1 VIHLENIF
9 LYIAVGLFFF
19 VPILVY
25 RKGLKD
31 GIELAKSMNTTE
43 VPVRKVSEPV
53 NEKNP
58 TNEEEK
64 QVDPFLVGFQNIL
77 SYDGSPQ
84 KEANS

>member
-1 VIHLENIF
+1 
-9 LYIAVGLFFF
+9 
-19 VPILVY
+19 
-25 RKGLKD
+25 
-31 GIELAKSMNTTE
+31 MNTTE

-53 NEKNP
+53 NEKKP